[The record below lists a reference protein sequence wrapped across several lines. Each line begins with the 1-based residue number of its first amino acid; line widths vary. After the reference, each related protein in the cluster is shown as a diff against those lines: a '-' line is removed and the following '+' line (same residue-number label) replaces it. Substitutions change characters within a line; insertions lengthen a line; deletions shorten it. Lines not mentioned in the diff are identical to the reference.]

1 MGRKIPGKKHHGVKD
16 PEKQQK
22 ARLDKV
28 KMKINARPA
37 KEDHQ
42 DLPKSMRVMMAARE
56 EVRNMASAKVAERVR
71 KSKEERARLD
81 STRHLTYDG
90 PLQKGMVKPLKP
102 IPVFKQGEREHK
114 RAFYFRMDK
123 TIQSMKKR
131 AEYEQKFK
139 VEVSTDENGK
149 AVVKDKEKDELEL
162 EEEKK
167 KIEKLA
173 NKEKDELELEEEKK
187 KIEKLAKKGIV
198 RRTKE
203 EKRVIRRQREKQR
216 KNKKKK
222 NTDEILD
229 FSDLKDDVSFGD
241 TVDAPPSLNFKG
253 FSKDHSSRPAEGG
266 KAKLLLSGIKEGQEE
281 EGKRK
286 KKVKLSMAQQ
296 VILERERASVVAQ
309 YRQRKAA
316 LLNS

>member
-42 DLPKSMRVMMAARE
+42 DLPKSMRMLMAARE
-56 EVRNMASAKVAERVR
+56 EVRNMASSKVEERVR

-114 RAFYFRMDK
+114 RAFYYRMDK

-162 EEEKK
+162 EEER
-167 KIEKLA
+167 
-173 NKEKDELELEEEKK
+173 K

-203 EKRVIRRQREKQR
+203 EKRVMRRQREKQR

-229 FSDLKDDVSFGD
+229 FNDLKDDVSFGD

-266 KAKLLLSGIKEGQEE
+266 KAKLLLSGIKEGREE

-296 VILERERASVVAQ
+296 VLLERERASVVAQ
-309 YRQRKAA
+309 YRRRKAA
-316 LLNS
+316 LTNS

>member
-173 NKEKDELELEEEKK
+173 
-187 KIEKLAKKGIV
+187 KKGIV

-203 EKRVIRRQREKQR
+203 EKRVMRRQREKQR

>member
-1 MGRKIPGKKHHGVKD
+1 
-16 PEKQQK
+16 
-22 ARLDKV
+22 
-28 KMKINARPA
+28 
-37 KEDHQ
+37 
-42 DLPKSMRVMMAARE
+42 MMAARE

-162 EEEKK
+162 EE
-167 KIEKLA
+167 
-173 NKEKDELELEEEKK
+173 KK

-203 EKRVIRRQREKQR
+203 EKRVIRRQRAKQR

-286 KKVKLSMAQQ
+286 KNVKLSMAQQ